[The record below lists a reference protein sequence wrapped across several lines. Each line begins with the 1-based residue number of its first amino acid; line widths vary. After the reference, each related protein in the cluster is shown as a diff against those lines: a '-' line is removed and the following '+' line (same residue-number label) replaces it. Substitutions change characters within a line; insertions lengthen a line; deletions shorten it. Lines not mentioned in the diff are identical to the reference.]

1 MMIAAPLSIPLA
13 SSTVLSRCEV
23 LLKPEAG
30 SFCFTLPGTLP
41 SLLDQDIQRQRR
53 TFAKVMIRLAAMQ
66 GSLPM

>member
-23 LLKPEAG
+23 LLKPEAD